1 MKQVTLL
8 LLTPCLFLSGC
19 ISYQPQPLA
28 PEKNFQ
34 ILNSYKL
41 DDPILMKQLEK
52 EYPQYQWPASY
63 WSLDQLVLIAEKIHP
78 NIGYAEAQYRQVIAQ
93 FNESRQL
100 PNPAVNVSI
109 EHTNKPNEEQSTWKK
124 GVGLEILIETAGKRD
139 AKQQLAAQKVAIAR
153 TEVVDA
159 KWQLRKQIRDAL
171 LQLNES
177 FQTEKNLK
185 QQLDIVNQSM
195 LAMQK
200 RVSVGSATRSEQLA
214 FNSQL
219 LAIRQQLNNVAQNKS
234 TAMHSLATALGV
246 TTNAV
251 ANLSIQLAPSEIKTI
266 LPEVS
271 TYQIIQSRADV
282 QAAMAEYAISDAN
295 LRLEVANQ
303 YPDLTL
309 SPGLTWDAQSLIW
322 SLASNLVLPILHN
335 NHPAIEAADAG
346 RLASR
351 KKFESLQLSVRNTLD
366 QAIDAEKLA
375 KEQLKQAQVA
385 IQVAE
390 KRKAA
395 AERAFKAGAIDKL
408 QRLESENILL
418 LEQANEIKSFFA
430 YVNTVA
436 ALEDAQQLPLS
447 SF

>member
-1 MKQVTLL
+1 MKQLALL
-8 LLTPCLFLSGC
+8 VLTPCLFLSGC
-19 ISYQPQPLA
+19 IAYQPLPLA
-28 PEKNFQ
+28 PQKSFQ
-34 ILNSYKL
+34 TLNSYKL

-52 EYPQYQWPASY
+52 EYPQYQRPASH
-63 WSLDQLVLIAEKIHP
+63 WSLDQLDLIAEKIHP
-78 NIGYAEAQYRQVIAQ
+78 NIGYAEAQYKQAMAEFYQ
-93 FNESRQL
+93 SRQR
-100 PNPAVNVSI
+100 PNPALNASI

-124 GVGLEILIETAGKRD
+124 GAGLEILIETAGKRD

-177 FQTEKNLK
+177 MQTEKNLK
-185 QQLDIVNQSM
+185 QQLDNVNQSM

-219 LAIRQQLNNVAQNKS
+219 FAIRQQLNNVAQNKS
-234 TAMHSLATALGV
+234 TAMHALATALGV
-246 TTNAV
+246 TPNSV
-251 ANLSIQLAPSEIKTI
+251 ENLSIQWIPKEIKI
-266 LPEVS
+266 SLPQIS

-303 YPDLTL
+303 YPDVTL
-309 SPGLTWDAQSLIW
+309 SPGLTWDAQSFIW
-322 SLASNLVLPILHN
+322 SLASNLVLPVFHN
-335 NHPAIEAADAG
+335 NRPAIEAADAA

-366 QAIDAEKLA
+366 QAMDAEKLA
-375 KEQLKQAQVA
+375 KEQVKQAQAAVQIA
-385 IQVAE
+385 Q

-408 QRLESENILL
+408 QRLDSENILL
-418 LEQANEIKSFFA
+418 LEQANGIKSFFA
-430 YVNTVA
+430 YANAVA
-436 ALEDAQQLPLS
+436 ALEDAQQIPVS